1 MAGNPEFRSEIENRF
16 THHAPFGSQVERYV
30 EIRQMGKE
38 FALRLEE
45 LCPMSRELKLAVNYI
60 DDAVKEANAAIARH
74 ERPEES

>member
-1 MAGNPEFRSEIENRF
+1 MSLRDEIENRF
-16 THHAPFGSQVERYV
+16 THHRPFGSQVERYI

-45 LCPMSRELKLAVNYI
+45 LCPYSAELKRAINHI

-74 ERPEES
+74 ERPDEEA